1 MKNKFVMI
9 IGLVMIILAI
19 GFRAICYFFLDRAL
33 LDRDDV
39 FKNNNE
45 KILFYEL
52 YGIIDDVE
60 LNLENIKESDLKE
73 ICYESSKQDATNKLI
88 KIKAGIDKVS
98 SIYIALNDGHL
109 IATNITNGFSVTETE
124 RWYQETLKT
133 RKSVICSRENNE
145 GNPTFMVTVPLYI
158 EGTFRGVIGG
168 EINSETIKK
177 IINNYTDNPYQL
189 LLKDSQNEILYRHTR
204 NTNLTRNID
213 QRIFYMPQADDAVTF
228 DKHNFKIE
236 VYYNENEALQAVM
249 PVKIVFSIL
258 SIIVIISYITT
269 LFNTRANSDFIKCSF
284 ILFVLTIFEWFGAA
298 FLITTRYDE
307 DLLKMLE
314 SLKAHM
320 AYTEDIFND
329 VSDEIY
335 GTFTNIFNKDGVVS
349 DEDKIQIGAH
359 VTRLKAKLSNFI
371 GIFLIDKYGNYI
383 NIPYVED
390 DLLSQINFKNNRLII
405 HDYQKSTLISF
416 DEAENFTVFS
426 KLYKIKNQQ
435 GEINGV
441 CGINFKI
448 TPIVD
453 FVCLNLHGTSEK
465 RLYDVLDDG
474 SFYSQYY
481 NESYQYDNNKKYK
494 GNLNFAFTD
503 KKKKEISDNDFGII
517 LSEDGVNAER
527 YIYLTDYDGISKS
540 ILYITLE
547 NKYNVGTVLVYS
559 VLILFT
565 SLIVILTMSLLLGY
579 RRGKRFNDNEI
590 EREYENEIEA
600 KKNVQASSDEDFEE
614 KKVIFVAND
623 ENINKIN
630 DETLTRKIK
639 NKFKKYIEFINIKKA
654 KRK

>member
-349 DEDKIQIGAH
+349 DEDK
-359 VTRLKAKLSNFI
+359 
-371 GIFLIDKYGNYI
+371 
-383 NIPYVED
+383 
-390 DLLSQINFKNNRLII
+390 
-405 HDYQKSTLISF
+405 
-416 DEAENFTVFS
+416 
-426 KLYKIKNQQ
+426 
-435 GEINGV
+435 
-441 CGINFKI
+441 
-448 TPIVD
+448 
-453 FVCLNLHGTSEK
+453 
-465 RLYDVLDDG
+465 
-474 SFYSQYY
+474 
-481 NESYQYDNNKKYK
+481 
-494 GNLNFAFTD
+494 
-503 KKKKEISDNDFGII
+503 
-517 LSEDGVNAER
+517 
-527 YIYLTDYDGISKS
+527 
-540 ILYITLE
+540 
-547 NKYNVGTVLVYS
+547 
-559 VLILFT
+559 
-565 SLIVILTMSLLLGY
+565 
-579 RRGKRFNDNEI
+579 
-590 EREYENEIEA
+590 
-600 KKNVQASSDEDFEE
+600 
-614 KKVIFVAND
+614 
-623 ENINKIN
+623 
-630 DETLTRKIK
+630 
-639 NKFKKYIEFINIKKA
+639 
-654 KRK
+654 